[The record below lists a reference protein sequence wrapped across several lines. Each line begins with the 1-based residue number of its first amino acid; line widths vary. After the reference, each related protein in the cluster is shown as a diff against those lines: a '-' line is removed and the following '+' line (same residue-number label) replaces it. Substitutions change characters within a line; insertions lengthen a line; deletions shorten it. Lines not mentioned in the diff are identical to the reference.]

1 MVINH
6 LKKILDSREIT
17 RTAFAIL
24 IQRKRQLV
32 YYWCSPVVGLN
43 PQTIDLLCGALH
55 VQPGDLMTYIPDE
68 LVSPDLREM
77 RDKESGKKPAPTPTE
92 EDKIT

>member
-32 YYWCSPVVGLN
+32 YFWCNPVVGLN
-43 PQTIDLLCGALH
+43 PQTVDLLCGALH
-55 VQPGDLMTYIPDE
+55 IQPGDLMTYIPDE
-68 LVSPDLREM
+68 LVSPELRAM
-77 RDKESGKKPAPTPTE
+77 RDKESGKKPITPPE

>member
-6 LKKILDSREIT
+6 LRKILDSREIT

-32 YYWCSPVVGLN
+32 YYWCNPVVGLN
-43 PQTIDLLCGALH
+43 PQTVDLLCGALH
-55 VQPGDLMTYIPDE
+55 IQPGDLMTYIPDE
-68 LVSPDLREM
+68 LVSPELRAM
-77 RDKESGKKPAPTPTE
+77 RDKENNKKPTVPSGE
-92 EDKIT
+92 EAIT